1 MNNALHPDD
10 PDRQQQLR
18 MLIES
23 AKGIAPRHGDFT
35 RLRGLR
41 FLLPGFDRDVW
52 ARIAE
57 MGWLGLRLPENA
69 GGAGLGMLEYA
80 ALATEAGAALLP
92 EPFIEAQLA
101 IDMMGA
107 ATPPPVLAGDEII
120 LPAWASASDGLG
132 FDGGVTVGKGGRLSG
147 EKRFVPMG
155 TAADRLAVATNAG
168 VFLVAMDQVGIQSLP
183 LQDGGHAATF
193 HFEDCPAIPLDGDP
207 RPALEAATVA
217 NAAYLLG
224 VMERAF
230 DITLEYLKTRRQFDR
245 LIGSFQVLQHRAVD
259 LKIQIEI
266 TRAVIRD
273 ACVALDGGDD
283 AQTAVSRAKTRA
295 TEAAMLV
302 TRQAIQMHG
311 AIGYTDEADIG
322 LFLRKALT
330 IGNRYGSASWHRA
343 RHAAL
348 TAGDM

>member
-1 MNNALHPDD
+1 MNDALHPDD
-10 PDRQQQLR
+10 LDRQQQLR

-41 FLLPGFDRDVW
+41 FSQPGFDRDVW
-52 ARIAE
+52 TRIAE

-92 EPFIEAQLA
+92 EPFIEVQLA

-107 ATPPPVLAGDEII
+107 ATPPSVFAGDEII
-120 LPAWASASDGLG
+120 LPAWASDPDGLG
-132 FDGGVTVGKGGRLSG
+132 FDGGVIVGRGGRLSG

-155 TAADRLAVATNAG
+155 AAADRVAVATNAG
-168 VFLVAMDQVGIQSLP
+168 IFLAAMDQVGIQTLP

-193 HFEDCPAIPLDGDP
+193 HFECCPATPLEGDP

-230 DITLEYLKTRRQFDR
+230 DITLEYLGTRRQFDR

-273 ACVALDGGDD
+273 ACVALDGGND

-295 TEAAMLV
+295 AEAAMLV

-348 TAGDM
+348 TERDM